1 MLFNQSPLSLSLQ
14 LLQNSGDGSGD
25 DEEGFRGGNIR
36 AKAEVSAGVCHADKW
51 PLQTDAKTEI

>member
-1 MLFNQSPLSLSLQ
+1 MSLQ